1 MWNTKHSWLKSSLH
15 VSQKNMNCILIV
27 EWVLHKWVCVCCVC
41 MFLYLVFIYIV
52 TYDTYVHM
60 YVGIYIYIHV
70 CIWSICVHTH
80 THTQTYIYNKDLL
93 VHYSHPNIPDSCIW
107 LLTGFSYLVLPLYA
121 AETGIRKEAHLVY
134 WKTNIPISTIW
145 WVLICVWGNMCEG
158 YCNC

>member
-1 MWNTKHSWLKSSLH
+1 MS
-15 VSQKNMNCILIV
+15 
-27 EWVLHKWVCVCCVC
+27 VC

-60 YVGIYIYIHV
+60 YVGIYIYMYAYDLYV
-70 CIWSICVHTH
+70 YTR

-93 VHYSHPNIPDSCIW
+93 VHYSHLNIPDSCIW

-134 WKTNIPISTIW
+134 
-145 WVLICVWGNMCEG
+145 
-158 YCNC
+158 